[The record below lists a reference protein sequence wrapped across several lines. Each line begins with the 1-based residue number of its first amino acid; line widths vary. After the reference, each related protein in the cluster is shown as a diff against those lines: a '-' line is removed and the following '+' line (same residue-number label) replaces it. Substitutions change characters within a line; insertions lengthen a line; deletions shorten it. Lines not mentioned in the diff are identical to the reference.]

1 MENIRQKRILL
12 TGGTAG
18 IGRATA
24 LLLLE
29 TGYHVT
35 VIGRDASKLDDLIL
49 ETSRGNYAGTL
60 LGILVDITDEPA
72 LNLVLQNYLKTNGCP
87 DVLINNAGIGYASV
101 LKKERISL
109 EYLIATNL
117 WSYMWL
123 SGRIAQQMI
132 DLGMEGDI
140 VNIGSLSANT
150 RDKDS
155 SAYVATKSGIQ
166 GFTESFRKEVNPHNI
181 RVTLIEPGAVGT
193 DMQPTHPDED
203 HKLQQKMEMLKPKD
217 IAQVVLFVLQQPRR
231 TNISEI
237 RVKPLRQFI

>member
-29 TGYHVT
+29 IGCHVT
-35 VIGRDASKLDDLIL
+35 VIGRDASKLDELIF
-49 ETSRGNYAGTL
+49 ETSRANYTGIL
-60 LGILVDITDEPA
+60 RGILVDITDEPA
-72 LNLVLQNYLKTNGCP
+72 LNLVLQSYLKTNGCP
-87 DVLINNAGIGYASV
+87 DVLINNAGIGYDSV
-101 LKKERISL
+101 LKKERVSL
-109 EYLIATNL
+109 EYLVRTNL

-132 DLGMEGDI
+132 DLGIEGDI
-140 VNIGSLSANT
+140 VNVGSLSANT

-193 DMQPTHPDED
+193 DMQPTRPDEE
-203 HKLQQKMEMLKPKD
+203 HELQQKLEMLKPED
-217 IAQVVLFVLQQPRR
+217 IAQVVLFALQQPRR
-231 TNISEI
+231 INISEI